1 MDAIGICNLA
11 FLLAIG
17 IAGFV
22 GSILLGRPFEAT
34 ATSRIVSN
42 YFRND
47 IYSKLRSQHNLR
59 PTRREKRPKGA
70 FDQPL
75 TLRLIRTFIPPYKV
89 SVIVVINFDEVAKRI
104 FAIVQPIVVRARI
117 YPPNL

>member
-1 MDAIGICNLA
+1 MLLRPAETALRC
-11 FLLAIG
+11 FLS
-17 IAGFV
+17 FV
-22 GSILLGRPFEAT
+22 LGGARGVGRFERQ
-34 ATSRIVSN
+34 SQLPSQRVFN

-47 IYSKLRSQHNLR
+47 IYSKLGSQYNLR
-59 PTRREKRPKGA
+59 PTRRGNRPKGA

-89 SVIVVINFDEVAKRI
+89 SVIVGMNFDEVAKRI
-104 FAIVQPIVVRARI
+104 FAIAQPILVRARI